1 MKQITYPTWGTCS
14 KFINFELDEDHR
26 VHNVQFLGGCDGN
39 TKGIG
44 LLVEGM
50 YAEDII
56 KKLYKPA
63 VKTPPT
69 MGAVITQTEID
80 FNVEPAAEPEPAVVT
95 PPEPEP
101 EPEEEKEPTILDK
114 WKIWLNNL
122 VNSVTE

>member
-1 MKQITYPTWGTCS
+1 MDVHS
-14 KFINFELDEDHR
+14 NED
-26 VHNVQFLGGCDGN
+26 D
-39 TKGIG
+39 
-44 LLVEGM
+44 
-50 YAEDII
+50 YYEDII

-80 FNVEPAAEPEPAVVT
+80 FDVEPAAEPEPAVVT
-95 PPEPEP
+95 PPEPEPEP